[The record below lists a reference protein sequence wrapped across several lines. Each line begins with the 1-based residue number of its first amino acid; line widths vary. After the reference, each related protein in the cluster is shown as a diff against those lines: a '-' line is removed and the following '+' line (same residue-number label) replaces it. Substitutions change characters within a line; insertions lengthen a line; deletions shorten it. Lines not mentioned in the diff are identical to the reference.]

1 MTGPELL
8 PRHLLAGIEESLE
21 DTRVVAVVGP
31 RQAGKSTLVKQV
43 VGASPGATYASL
55 DDADVRALARADP
68 VAFVEG
74 RPGLF
79 AIDEIQRV
87 PDLMLA
93 IKSSV
98 DRDQRPGRFLI
109 TGSSQLSANRAVSET
124 LAGRICGR

>member
-1 MTGPELL
+1 MISSPSRHVVA
-8 PRHLLAGIEESLE
+8 RHLLTGVREALL

-31 RQAGKSTLVKQV
+31 RQAGKSTLVQQLV
-43 VGASPGATYASL
+43 AERPDATYASL
-55 DDADVRALARADP
+55 DAPEIRALAGDDP
-68 VAFVEG
+68 AGFVAG

-79 AIDEIQRV
+79 AIDEVQRV

-93 IKSSV
+93 IKAGV

-124 LAGRICGR
+124 LA